1 MVTDPIADM
10 LTRVRNALR
19 AGHEKV
25 DIDASILKLE
35 IARILEEEGF
45 IKKYKFIKD
54 RKQGLIRINLKY
66 DDEGLPAISGL
77 KRISK
82 CGRRVYVGK
91 DDIPKVLDGLG
102 VAILSTSKGIITD
115 NRCRKEGVGGEI
127 LCEVW

>member
-10 LTRVRNALR
+10 LTRVRNAQR
-19 AGHEKV
+19 AKHEKV

-82 CGRRVYVGK
+82 CGRRVYAGK
-91 DDIPKVLDGLG
+91 DEIPKVLDGLG

>member
-127 LCEVW
+127 LCEIW

>member
-102 VAILSTSKGIITD
+102 VAILSTSKGIITG

>member
-115 NRCRKEGVGGEI
+115 KRCRKEGVGGEI
-127 LCEVW
+127 LCEIW